1 MRTCARTGGVN
12 PALGGIIQG
21 EDFVEAQNKWQCPS
35 CTVLNPNRLRY
46 CKLDGCNTARPGP
59 RPASPPRDCMRAT
72 PPAPVRGLHHP
83 LGIVCVLFCSV
94 RALDIRRPAA
104 LQFVT

>member
-59 RPASPPRDCMRAT
+59 RPASPPRDCMRA
-72 PPAPVRGLHHP
+72 
-83 LGIVCVLFCSV
+83 VLFCSRARHQAPCGPVV
-94 RALDIRRPAA
+94 RYMR
-104 LQFVT
+104 